1 MAAQHNSS
9 SCAPHF
15 NGTDYDNWK
24 RKMSQHIKSRGR
36 KIWGVVEN
44 EFVVLDSK
52 NPTPREEELLQLNDQ
67 ALDILYEVLD
77 DRVFESIKILNKL
90 SKFGQG

>member
-1 MAAQHNSS
+1 M
-9 SCAPHF
+9 
-15 NGTDYDNWK
+15 
-24 RKMSQHIKSRGR
+24 
-36 KIWGVVEN
+36 
-44 EFVVLDSK
+44 LDPK
-52 NPTPREEELLQLNDQ
+52 NPTPREELLQLNDQ

>member
-1 MAAQHNSS
+1 MASVMIIGRERSH
-9 SCAPHF
+9 
-15 NGTDYDNWK
+15 GIL
-24 RKMSQHIKSRGR
+24 SQEVERFG
-36 KIWGVVEN
+36 GVVEN
-44 EFVVLDSK
+44 EFLVLDSK
-52 NPTPREEELLQLNDQ
+52 NPTPREELLQLNDQ